1 MPVDIRAS
9 LQRALRELE
18 AERTR
23 VERQISA
30 VADALRQL
38 GGRGGRRGLS
48 AAGQTTGRRRR
59 RRMTAAERKAV
70 SERMRR
76 YWAERRKAKAAR

>member
-1 MPVDIRAS
+1 MPVDIRTS

-30 VADALRQL
+30 IADALRQL
-38 GGRGGRRGLS
+38 GGRVGRRGRG
-48 AAGQTTGRRRR
+48 AAGLTIGRRRR

-76 YWAERRKAKAAR
+76 YWAERRKAKAER

>member
-1 MPVDIRAS
+1 VPVDIRAS

-23 VERQISA
+23 VERQISV
-30 VADALRQL
+30 VADALKEL
-38 GGRGGRRGLS
+38 GGSDGRRWQTT
-48 AAGQTTGRRRR
+48 AGQTIGRRRR
-59 RRMTAAERKAV
+59 RRMTLAQRKAV

-76 YWAERRKAKAAR
+76 YWAERRKAKALR